1 MKTITLL
8 LITISSFIVAQQRA
22 FTTHPSLEN
31 KIGKHF
37 PIENY
42 KNQNGEN
49 FKSDYLKGKT
59 TFINFW
65 STTCEPCIDELPYL
79 NKLKE
84 KLGSK
89 VKFIAITHDN
99 NEKVEKFM
107 IKHEFNFQHITD
119 SLKELQ
125 TYFKLIRNPMTFV
138 IDKNGNIQE
147 ITGTIDESKFEMLIK
162 ILNE

>member
-8 LITISSFIVAQQRA
+8 LITISSFIAAQQRVL
-22 FTTHPSLEN
+22 TTHPSLEN

-42 KNQNGEN
+42 KNQDGES
-49 FKSDYLKGKT
+49 FTSDYLKDKP

-65 STTCEPCIDELPYL
+65 STTCEPCIEELPYL

-84 KLGSK
+84 KLGDK

-99 NEKVEKFM
+99 NERVEKFLT
-107 IKHEFNFQHITD
+107 KHEFNFQHITD

-125 TYFKLIRNPMTFV
+125 SYFKLIRNPMNFI
-138 IDKNGNIQE
+138 IDKNGNIQK
-147 ITGTIDESKFEMLIK
+147 ITGTIDESKFDLIVK
-162 ILNE
+162 ILSE

>member
-1 MKTITLL
+1 MKAITLL
-8 LITISSFIVAQQRA
+8 LITISLFIAAQQRA
-22 FTTHPSLEN
+22 LTTNPSLEN

-42 KNQNGEN
+42 KNKDGKN
-49 FKSDYLKGKT
+49 FTSDYLKDKP

-65 STTCEPCIDELPYL
+65 STTCEPCIEELPYL
-79 NKLKE
+79 NKLRDKFE
-84 KLGSK
+84 NK

-99 NEKVEKFM
+99 KEKVDKFL
-107 IKHEFNFQHITD
+107 IKHELNFQHITD

-125 TYFKLIRNPMTFV
+125 SYFKLIRNPMTFI

-147 ITGTIDESKFEMLIK
+147 ITGTIDESKFDRIVKVLSE
-162 ILNE
+162 